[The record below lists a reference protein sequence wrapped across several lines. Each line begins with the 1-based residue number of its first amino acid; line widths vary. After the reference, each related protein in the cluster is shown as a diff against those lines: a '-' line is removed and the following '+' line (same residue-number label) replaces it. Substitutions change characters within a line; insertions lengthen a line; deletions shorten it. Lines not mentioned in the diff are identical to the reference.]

1 MKQSNRSGAV
11 LVRAGLVVLGV
22 VASVAVAQPVDLAE
36 RLEPIRAKHDLP
48 ALAALVT
55 TAEGTVA
62 AGAVGV
68 RKAGDETAVTA
79 DDLWHLGSCTKSMA
93 GTVAAIL
100 VDRGVISWDA
110 TVGEVFGGEFDDIR
124 PGYLGATLEQLMS
137 HRAGVPTGAPPAA
150 WAAARK
156 QRGTVR
162 AQRDAFVRAV
172 LAAEPAS
179 APGTKYEY
187 SNQGITIAAAML
199 ERAWDESEGAEGTTW
214 EALVTELVFVP
225 LGITTAGFGVPG
237 DAGAMDQPWGHGPGL
252 VPGAVP
258 GGGASPIVPG
268 PHSDNPPAIT
278 PAGRVHMSLEDWAR
292 YMREHLRGR
301 VGESELLPREAW
313 EHLHRDPTVEDG
325 EVGRYGM
332 GWAVHDR
339 PWGGRVIAHSG
350 SNTMWFCVVWA
361 SPEKGFAVLVAT
373 NVGGDGAAKGT
384 DEVAGSLIGAFVGG
398 EFGG

>member
-1 MKQSNRSGAV
+1 MRWLAV
-11 LVRAGLVVLGV
+11 ALL
-22 VASVAVAQPVDLAE
+22 ASVAWAQPVDLAE

-55 TAEGTVA
+55 TTEGTVA
-62 AGAVGV
+62 IGAVGV

-100 VDRGVISWDA
+100 VDRGVISWDT

-124 PGYLGATLEQLMS
+124 PGYVGATLEQLMC
-137 HRAGVPTGAPPAA
+137 HRAGVPTGAPLAA

-156 QRGTVR
+156 QRKTVR

-172 LAAEPAS
+172 LAAEPAG
-179 APGTKYEY
+179 APGTGYEY
-187 SNQGITIAAAML
+187 SNQGITVAAAMM
-199 ERAWDESEGAEGTTW
+199 ERAWDAAEGGERVGGGTTW
-214 EALVTELVFVP
+214 EALVTELVFAP
-225 LGITTAGFGVPG
+225 LGITTAGFGAPG
-237 DAGAMDQPWGHGPGL
+237 DAEAMDQPWGHR
-252 VPGAVP
+252 PGALP
-258 GGGASPIVPG
+258 GAPSTPIVPG

-278 PAGRVHMSLEDWAR
+278 PAGRVHMSLEDWAV
-292 YMREHLRGR
+292 YVREHLRGR

-313 EHLHRDPTVEDG
+313 EHLHTDPMVPVVDREPG
-325 EVGRYGM
+325 AGSYGM
-332 GWAVHDR
+332 GWGLGER
-339 PWGGRVIAHSG
+339 GWGGRVVNHSG

-384 DEVAGSLIGAFVGG
+384 DEAAGSLIRAFVGG
-398 EFGG
+398 GFARQE

>member
-1 MKQSNRSGAV
+1 M
-11 LVRAGLVVLGV
+11 
-22 VASVAVAQPVDLAE
+22 AVAQPVDLAE

-162 AQRDAFVRAV
+162 AAGCVCRAV

-214 EALVTELVFVP
+214 GGVGDGVGVCA
-225 LGITTAGFGVPG
+225 AGDHDGGVWGAGGCGG
-237 DAGAMDQPWGHGPGL
+237 DGSAVGARAG
-252 VPGAVP
+252 VGA
-258 GGGASPIVPG
+258 GGGAGWGGVA
-268 PHSDNPPAIT
+268 DR
-278 PAGRVHMSLEDWAR
+278 AGAALGQSAGDHAGGAGATCRWRTGLGICGSTCGGGWASR
-292 YMREHLRGR
+292 SCCRGR
-301 VGESELLPREAW
+301 RGSICTGTRRWRTGRWVG
-313 EHLHRDPTVEDG
+313 TG
-325 EVGRYGM
+325 
-332 GWAVHDR
+332 
-339 PWGGRVIAHSG
+339 WGGRCTTGPGA
-350 SNTMWFCVVWA
+350 
-361 SPEKGFAVLVAT
+361 
-373 NVGGDGAAKGT
+373 GG
-384 DEVAGSLIGAFVGG
+384 
-398 EFGG
+398 